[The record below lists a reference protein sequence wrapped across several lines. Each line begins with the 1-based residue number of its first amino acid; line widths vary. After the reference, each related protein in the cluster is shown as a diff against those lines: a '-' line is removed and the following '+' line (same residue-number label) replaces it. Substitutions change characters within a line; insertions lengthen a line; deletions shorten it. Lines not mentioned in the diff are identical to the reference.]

1 MIRRPPRST
10 LFPYTTLF
18 RSRLQVASEYL
29 LGGLRLETK
38 AQWQR
43 HWLSE
48 VSDTGTGGGP
58 GGQPLEGTTF
68 DLLLNTLTLDVLA
81 HHAAGGGAHVQG
93 TVGVS
98 GVYQVNDT
106 RGPVPLV
113 PDARARS
120 PAAFVFEELALAG
133 GRWTLLAGG
142 RIDLRRLT
150 ADSNAALALG
160 PERRDYTA
168 LSGTVGVRYRPP
180 PRAPPAPTGK
190 LRRAAAAPTPVGPV
204 A

>member
-1 MIRRPPRST
+1 GQERRAGPGEPRG
-10 LFPYTTLF
+10 
-18 RSRLQVASEYL
+18 R
-29 LGGLRLETK
+29 
-38 AQWQR
+38 
-43 HWLSE
+43 
-48 VSDTGTGGGP
+48 GTGGGRAGEP
-58 GGQPLEGTTF
+58 REASAF
-68 DLLLNTLTLDVLA
+68 DPQLHPRDLDGRG
-81 HHAAGGGAHVQG
+81 HHGAGGGAHVQG

-120 PAAFVFEELALAG
+120 AAAFVFEELALAG

-150 ADSNAALALG
+150 ADSNPALALG

-168 LSGTVGVRYRPP
+168 LSG
-180 PRAPPAPTGK
+180 
-190 LRRAAAAPTPVGPV
+190 
-204 A
+204 

>member
-1 MIRRPPRST
+1 M
-10 LFPYTTLF
+10 
-18 RSRLQVASEYL
+18 
-29 LGGLRLETK
+29 RLETK

-81 HHAAGGGAHVQG
+81 HHAAGGEAHVQG

-98 GVYQVNDT
+98 GVYQVNHT

-120 PAAFVFEELALAG
+120 AAAFVFEELALAR
-133 GRWTLLAGG
+133 GRWSLLTGG

-150 ADSNAALALG
+150 ADSPPTRTPRSPSA
-160 PERRDYTA
+160 P
-168 LSGTVGVRYRPP
+168 SGGIT
-180 PRAPPAPTGK
+180 PRFPAP
-190 LRRAAAAPTPVGPV
+190 
-204 A
+204 